1 MRAPPRPQLKPAAP
15 TATHASRVRRIF
27 PRTHSAVV
35 RKSLFGG
42 LFLGALII
50 AATIAAVATG
60 PVDIPLPNTVR
71 AVLATISGE
80 SATSVTST
88 QQAVIER
95 IRLPRVVLALSVGMA
110 LAVAGTIMQAIF
122 RNPLADP
129 GIIGTSAG
137 GALGAVIIIS
147 IGLSGSVLWIPAG
160 SIIGSITALLLV
172 FAIAFVGG
180 RMSVA
185 TLLLA
190 GVAMGSL
197 LGAAVSTTILL
208 ADHITA
214 QREMFFWLAGGFEGA
229 TWTTARIVAPI
240 ALFGTVLTVVASR
253 DLNLLLL
260 GDDEARS
267 LGINVSIFRIA
278 MVILAAVLTGIA
290 VAFAGVISFVGLIV
304 PHAIRLVTGPDHRH
318 VVLLSALGG
327 SLFVLLA
334 DTAARTIISPAELRV
349 GIITAMVGG
358 PAFIALLM
366 TSKTSRSSL

>member
-1 MRAPPRPQLKPAAP
+1 MRARPRTQPQPA
-15 TATHASRVRRIF
+15 TLTSRALRFF
-27 PRTHSAVV
+27 PRTDSAVV
-35 RKSLFGG
+35 RKTLIGSLI
-42 LFLGALII
+42 LGALII
-50 AATIAAVATG
+50 AAIVTAVATG

-95 IRLPRVVLALSVGMA
+95 IRLPRAVMALGVGMA

-137 GALGAVIIIS
+137 GALGAVIVIA
-147 IGLSGSVLWIPAG
+147 IGFSGSVLWIPAG
-160 SIIGSITALLLV
+160 SIVGSISALLLV
-172 FAIAFVGG
+172 FAIAFLGG
-180 RMSVA
+180 RMSIA

-190 GVAMGSL
+190 GVAIGSL

-208 ADHITA
+208 TDNITA

-240 ALFGTVLTVVASR
+240 ALFGTVIAVVASR

-267 LGINVSIFRIA
+267 LGINVGIFRIA

-290 VAFAGVISFVGLIV
+290 VAFAGIISFVGLIV

-327 SLFVLLA
+327 ALFVLLA

-358 PAFIALLM
+358 PAFIVLLM
-366 TSKTSRSSL
+366 TTKTSRSSL